1 MTVKNFLLLA
11 SVISLVYGVPYF
23 LAPQASAEIYGYA
36 ALATPLSNLVVQFFG
51 ITFIAAG
58 IMCFVARSAERS
70 TGRTAVLS
78 FLAVS
83 QLLFFYMD
91 IRTMLAGD
99 EGVMNYIDLAVNV
112 VLGFGAVYFIQQ
124 DRKAA

>member
-11 SVISLVYGVPYF
+11 AVISLVYGVPYF
-23 LAPQASAEIYGYA
+23 LAPQASAELYGYA
-36 ALATPLSNLVVQFFG
+36 ALATPLSDLLVQFFG
-51 ITFIAAG
+51 ITLIATG

-99 EGVMNYIDLAVNV
+99 EGMMNYIDLAVNV